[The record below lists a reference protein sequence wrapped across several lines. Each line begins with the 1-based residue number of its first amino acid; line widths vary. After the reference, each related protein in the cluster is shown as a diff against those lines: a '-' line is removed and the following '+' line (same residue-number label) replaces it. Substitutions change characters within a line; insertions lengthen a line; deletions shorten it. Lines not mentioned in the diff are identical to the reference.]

1 MTQSC
6 SLKQKKQRKKQNSV
20 LFKVNSLYSFRLLC
34 ENLLSNKRKK
44 VEGGQISRW
53 KDSKGDLLNV
63 SPYSQLCYLF
73 TVKFWSLPSRSI
85 PNFYVTVPY
94 QSGSKVSL
102 LRYMLP
108 GRLLFLLFLFFQ
120 VLWEELTS
128 IPTNLCLSLVEM
140 ITKSRFL
147 F

>member
-6 SLKQKKQRKKQNSV
+6 SLKQKKQRKKQNSI
-20 LFKVNSLYSFRLLC
+20 LFKVNSLYSLRLLC
-34 ENLLSNKRKK
+34 ENLLSNKQKK
-44 VEGGQISRW
+44 VEGGQISCW

-63 SPYSQLCYLF
+63 CPNSQLCYLF
-73 TVKFWSLPSRSI
+73 TVKFWSLPSHSI

-94 QSGSKVSL
+94 QSGTKVSL

-140 ITKSRFL
+140 TTKSRFL